1 MVDMNLGNPKSSGR
15 MPEAVPTVT
24 AHPGFLQEHSR
35 VNTASA
41 RPRPLRPFVALLV
54 VLTLALGTVV
64 AGAAAPARAAAGDI
78 AGATLSWGV
87 KASFRNYISGP
98 IANGSIVTSG
108 NVVNNGA
115 FDWTGGA
122 GSEASGTVGYTG
134 SVHFTGHSGMLDLT
148 ISNVRIA
155 KASDAAATIVAD
167 VVSKGLGSGE
177 FVTYSGVTF
186 ADVDLASGQRG
197 TTAGVTSVSGAPA
210 TLTAAGAE
218 AFAGFYDAGAE
229 LDSVSFSWPVEQA
242 AEPEPEP
249 EPEPEEPAPSA
260 PTVTVSKTT
269 GLDASG
275 ETITV
280 SGSGFGV
287 EQHPTVVGTRPPL
300 AGQWSGAYVI
310 FGSFAD
316 TWKPSEGAARGSRVG
331 FEQRWLLPQATI
343 DANPAVFAEEGIP
356 VAADGTFSFEV
367 NVAEHADA
375 LADGN
380 YGIYTY
386 AAGGPVYAPFET
398 YTPLSFGEEGETS
411 LVVSPSTEV
420 NAGDELDVTISMPAE
435 LATNAG
441 TPTAAGAYLMFCTE
455 PEAGVRPTGAACDAS
470 LQQWL
475 LSAPAYGQPAS
486 GTVADGWWTV
496 ETTITVPATIGD
508 TECADGACGVFVRPD
523 HRFAASE
530 SVHDRFVA
538 IEYASD
544 EEPVDPDP
552 GTPGTPGT
560 PTTPTTP
567 APAVPV
573 TAGMLNWGIKQAFVS
588 YVTGPIARGSIA
600 LSGGAGANGGRYAF
614 PQGSADGFDRAA
626 GVGSVDYRGS
636 VAFSGHSGAL
646 ALTIANPSITVT
658 NASSAT
664 LTATVGGTRVAFAT
678 LALGAGGRAAD
689 ASGAVTFSNVPAT
702 LTAAGANAFA
712 GFYSAGTALDA
723 VTFTVGAPNGANAS
737 GGSGSVVAAFA
748 PTVKREPAATPPALD
763 GIQVTAGDVEPGGTV
778 TITADGF
785 QPNEEDIL
793 VVLYSEPTVL
803 DRDATA
809 DASGVVTW
817 TGTLPSDFSG
827 EHTLTLQGSVSRGI
841 VIDFGDAM
849 IRTLALDA
857 CEVTDATLTWGFK
870 EAFRSYISG
879 TIANGEWTVAEGAA
893 YETPNFIWGDGTG
906 GYDPEAAE
914 GELAFA
920 GTVNFTGHGG
930 ILNTTVGNP
939 RIEFVDA
946 DTARLYLDMSGT
958 TQEGEAV
965 DQADVHFADIDLSAG
980 TVEHA
985 EGVSTITAA
994 PAELSDE
1001 GSAAIGTYEPGT
1013 ELDPITVEFMT
1024 DAACGSVEEAE
1035 AVDTEVETA
1044 PVTDDGPGVLPWV
1057 IGGLVLLALIALVIM
1072 LVVRRR
1078 GASEA

>member
-35 VNTASA
+35 VNTTSA

-64 AGAAAPARAAAGDI
+64 AGAATSARAAAGDI
-78 AGATLSWGV
+78 AGATLQWGI
-87 KASFRNYISGP
+87 KESFRTYIGGF
-98 IANGSIVTSG
+98 ANGAVTVSG
-108 NVVNNGA
+108 NVA
-115 FDWTGGA
+115 ETPAYTWTGGV

-134 SVHFTGHSGMLDLT
+134 SVHFTGHSGALDLA
-148 ISNVRIA
+148 ISNVRIV
-155 KASDAAATIVAD
+155 KADATGSIRAD
-167 VVSKGLGSGE
+167 VAS
-177 FVTYSGVTF
+177 SGVVTTDVEF
-186 ADVDLASGQRG
+186 ATLDLSGVA
-197 TTAGVTSVSGAPA
+197 TAGGVTSVSGAPA

-249 EPEPEEPAPSA
+249 EPEPEVPST
-260 PTVTVSKTT
+260 PTVTVSKAT

-343 DANPAVFAEEGIP
+343 DSNPAVFAEEGIP

-367 NVAEHADA
+367 SVAEEADA
-375 LADGN
+375 LAEGN

-398 YTPLSFGEEGETS
+398 YTPLSFGEERETT
-411 LVVSPSTEV
+411 LEV
-420 NAGDELDVTISMPAE
+420 APATGVTAGDELDVTISMPAE

-441 TPTAAGAYLMFCTE
+441 TPTAVGAYLMFCTE
-455 PEAGVRPTGAACDAS
+455 PEEGVRPTGAACDAT

-496 ETTITVPATIGD
+496 ETTITVPETIGD

-530 SVHDRFVA
+530 SVHDRFVT

-636 VAFSGHSGAL
+636 VAFSGHNGAL

-678 LALGAGGRAAD
+678 LALGAGGRTAD

-763 GIQVTAGDVEPGGTV
+763 GIQVTEGDVEPGGTV

-849 IRTLALDA
+849 VRTLALDA

-939 RIEFVDA
+939 RIEFIDA

-985 EGVSTITAA
+985 DGVSTITAA
-994 PAELSDE
+994 PAELSDD

-1024 DAACGSVEEAE
+1024 DAACGAVEEAE
-1035 AVDTEVETA
+1035 AVDTEVEAA
-1044 PVTDDGPGVLPWV
+1044 PVADDGPGVLPWI